1 MHTYQLKFADGRACR
16 CIIMEPESDPS
27 VDIGGVHAIFREDY
41 LVSMER
47 VIAPPPAKLP
57 WRRDGDVW
65 RIGSFEL
72 RKNSSGLGND
82 WLLAWPGGEL
92 RSSSK
97 DEIAAAVRENWL
109 KGA

>member
-16 CIIMEPESDPS
+16 CIVMEPESDPS
-27 VDIGGVHAIFREDY
+27 VDISGVHSIFQSGY

-57 WRRDGDVW
+57 WRRDGDAW

-72 RKNSSGLGND
+72 RKEAGGLGG
-82 WLLAWPGGEL
+82 WLLTWPGGEL
-92 RSSSK
+92 RSSNR